1 MSPTWTAHSLW
12 LHRIQGTSTA
22 QMTGHLPA
30 ILHSPFLEGSIIKHL
45 LVLSLNLLLVAVRKA
60 PGCWSTSLPQGRP
73 RGGSPRPAQGTG
85 ESRTVHGLLGVVA

>member
-45 LVLSLNLLLVAVRKA
+45 LVLSLNLLLVAVQEGTRLLEHIPSA
-60 PGCWSTSLPQGRP
+60 GEASWGQPQTSSGDR
-73 RGGSPRPAQGTG
+73 
-85 ESRTVHGLLGVVA
+85 